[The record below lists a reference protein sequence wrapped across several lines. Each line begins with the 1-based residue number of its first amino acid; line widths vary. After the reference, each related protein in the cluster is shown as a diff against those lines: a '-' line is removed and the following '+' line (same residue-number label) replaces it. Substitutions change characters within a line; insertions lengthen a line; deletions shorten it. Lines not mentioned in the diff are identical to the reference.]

1 MISSLTSALE
11 MSGDMTPIANEMEG
25 KLNKCSLQETKKL
38 CSKRNLSKLQG
49 NLLKW
54 KMFTNDLSAK
64 KLVSNTELNY
74 YTIYLRT
81 QQEAIQI
88 MTNLS

>member
-1 MISSLTSALE
+1 MQ
-11 MSGDMTPIANEMEG
+11 
-25 KLNKCSLQETKKL
+25 LQETKKL

-64 KLVSNTELNY
+64 KLLSNTELNY
-74 YTIYLRT
+74 YTTYLRT